1 MKIIKITIM
10 KWLGHMARM
19 EDNVHCV
26 KINFS
31 QPEVAGRK
39 EGLD

>member
-1 MKIIKITIM
+1 MIKIAII

-19 EDNVHCV
+19 EDNVDCM
-26 KINFS
+26 KINSS